1 MQRERERERLLV
13 LLLLVVL
20 LHPLL
25 CSLPRPGGPRV
36 GPRQV
41 DDLVALCQFT
51 ELRLQL
57 RVRGDVEVGEC
68 GVEPPG
74 VPLEDVLP
82 QEAGHEDG
90 EVDTERK
97 LRREKGALD

>member
-13 LLLLVVL
+13 FLRLIVL

-25 CSLPRPGGPRV
+25 CSLPRPGCPWV
-36 GPRQV
+36 GTRQV
-41 DDLVALCQFT
+41 DDLVTLCQFT

-57 RVRGDVEVGEC
+57 RVRADIKVGEC

-90 EVDTERK
+90 EVDTESK
-97 LRREKGALD
+97 LRREKGER